1 MEMNITDYIKP
12 ELTVLVAVLYIVG
25 MALKKSAVNDKF
37 IPAILGGVGVLLSLI
52 YVIGT
57 ATLTTPQ
64 EIALAVFT
72 AITQGVLVAGASV
85 YVNQLIKQIGGK

>member
-1 MEMNITDYIKP
+1 MELNIMDYIKP
-12 ELTVLVAVLYIVG
+12 ELLVLVAVLYIVG
-25 MALKKSAVNDKF
+25 IALKKSAVNDKF
-37 IPAILGGVGVLLSLI
+37 IPAILGGAGVLLSLI

-64 EIALAVFT
+64 EIALAAFT

-85 YVNQLIKQIGGK
+85 YVNQLIKQTGGK